1 MNFILPEM
9 TFLRYFIPLVIEG
22 NKRNIKSNFY
32 WYPSNKYNCPRKNMQ
47 ELINLSNKFNFNLF
61 EISKLQD
68 TQDLTFLVEGVGL
81 DYIKSKNTVSL
92 TCNIDYNVLYPRY
105 KDKVKHIIFPSK
117 YFTEQKISYKGKCAV
132 FDSDNISC
140 LGSPKYDVEIDG
152 CRAKSK
158 FNLND
163 NDKYCTIILPKLRDA
178 KSINFNVIIKS
189 LKTLGYKIIAKN
201 RAKEGYSF
209 QEADI
214 NINDEYWFPHST
226 MDLIHI
232 SDLVIT
238 FGSLA
243 IKECLMLKTKIIN
256 FDVKPFKLLPE
267 LYTGNFCVD
276 IKDKN
281 YTEDDLI
288 RYHSLLQNINNF
300 QFDEYIKKYMFPPN
314 SSKRIL
320 DHCQSV

>member
-1 MNFILPEM
+1 MGLISMRSNLTWQGLTTQAPGRYAPE
-9 TFLRYFIPLVIEG
+9 
-22 NKRNIKSNFY
+22 NIQN
-32 WYPSNKYNCPRKNMQ
+32 
-47 ELINLSNKFNFNLF
+47 
-61 EISKLQD
+61 
-68 TQDLTFLVEGVGL
+68 
-81 DYIKSKNTVSL
+81 
-92 TCNIDYNVLYPRY
+92 
-105 KDKVKHIIFPSK
+105 
-117 YFTEQKISYKGKCAV
+117 KIS
-132 FDSDNISC
+132 
-140 LGSPKYDVEIDG
+140 
-152 CRAKSK
+152 
-158 FNLND
+158 
-163 NDKYCTIILPKLRDA
+163 
-178 KSINFNVIIKS
+178 
-189 LKTLGYKIIAKN
+189 
-201 RAKEGYSF
+201 SF

-288 RYHSLLQNINNF
+288 KYHSLLENINNF
-300 QFDEYIKKYMFPPN
+300 EFDEYIKKYMFPPN

-320 DHCQSV
+320 DLCQSV